1 MEKLARGLARVEEG
15 RKGELC
21 GGAWAA
27 AMGCRGG
34 SGLVA
39 LGGGKRFGEHRW
51 RPRKLS
57 TGSFGRE
64 EGWRRGLRVAKGRG
78 DGNGG
83 HRRRRARSGF
93 WAREQGLASAFR
105 GEHGEGGGDGRG
117 QGGRAARA
125 ARAAAAALGRTRL
138 SPSVACAVQ
147 REVREGGVRARVG
160 VMARRSVPS
169 ARVGGEWSS
178 AGQQQRGSGAAAAG
192 GSTAALLCSRVPG
205 VKEERERRERSKRVD
220 FKFSQ
225 NFQLKH

>member
-15 RKGELC
+15 RKGELR

-117 QGGRAARA
+117 REVGQLGQRGQRPRRLAGRGCRRAWRARCSGKSARA
-125 ARAAAAALGRTRL
+125 ACAL
-138 SPSVACAVQ
+138 
-147 REVREGGVRARVG
+147 
-160 VMARRSVPS
+160 
-169 ARVGGEWSS
+169 EW
-178 AGQQQRGSGAAAAG
+178 G
-192 GSTAALLCSRVPG
+192 
-205 VKEERERRERSKRVD
+205 
-220 FKFSQ
+220 
-225 NFQLKH
+225 

>member
-1 MEKLARGLARVEEG
+1 
-15 RKGELC
+15 
-21 GGAWAA
+21 
-27 AMGCRGG
+27 MGCRGG

-51 RPRKLS
+51 RPWGS
-57 TGSFGRE
+57 SFGRE

-117 QGGRAARA
+117 QGGRAAWA

-160 VMARRSVPS
+160 VMARRSMAA
-169 ARVGGEWSS
+169 ARR
-178 AGQQQRGSGAAAAG
+178 QQAQRGSSAASCGRRSEGRRSSALPCSALRSGSREAG
-192 GSTAALLCSRVPG
+192 GGR
-205 VKEERERRERSKRVD
+205 KEGERE
-220 FKFSQ
+220 
-225 NFQLKH
+225 

>member
-1 MEKLARGLARVEEG
+1 MLRGSRATT
-15 RKGELC
+15 
-21 GGAWAA
+21 

-169 ARVGGEWSS
+169 ARVEGGWSS
-178 AGQQQRGSGAAAAG
+178 AGQQQRGSGAAARQRSSSG
-192 GSTAALLCSRVPG
+192 GRQHSCPALLSSARS
-205 VKEERERRERSKRVD
+205 ERRERGREKRE
-220 FKFSQ
+220 K
-225 NFQLKH
+225 

>member
-15 RKGELC
+15 REGELR

-160 VMARRSVPS
+160 
-169 ARVGGEWSS
+169 GGWSS
-178 AGQQQRGSGAAAAG
+178 AGQQQRGSGG
-192 GSTAALLCSRVPG
+192 RQHSCPALLSSARS
-205 VKEERERRERSKRVD
+205 ERRERGREKRE
-220 FKFSQ
+220 K
-225 NFQLKH
+225 

>member
-15 RKGELC
+15 RKGELR

-93 WAREQGLASAFR
+93 WAREQGLASAFMGEQEEER
-105 GEHGEGGGDGRG
+105 GWARQSWGRTG
-117 QGGRAARA
+117 SSGRAGSSRGAQ
-125 ARAAAAALGRTRL
+125 
-138 SPSVACAVQ
+138 PVAVIAE
-147 REVREGGVRARVG
+147 RGVR
-160 VMARRSVPS
+160 
-169 ARVGGEWSS
+169 GG
-178 AGQQQRGSGAAAAG
+178 AGSQRG
-192 GSTAALLCSRVPG
+192 
-205 VKEERERRERSKRVD
+205 
-220 FKFSQ
+220 
-225 NFQLKH
+225 

>member
-1 MEKLARGLARVEEG
+1 
-15 RKGELC
+15 
-21 GGAWAA
+21 
-27 AMGCRGG
+27 MGCRGG

-147 REVREGGVRARVG
+147 REVHEGGVRARVG

-169 ARVGGEWSS
+169 ARVGGDGAQQGSS
-178 AGQQQRGSGAAAAG
+178 NAAAEQQRRAAAQLPC
-192 GSTAALLCSRVPG
+192 SALECP
-205 VKEERERRERSKRVD
+205 E
-220 FKFSQ
+220 
-225 NFQLKH
+225 

>member
-1 MEKLARGLARVEEG
+1 MGDGERVGEYQWRARKV
-15 RKGELC
+15 
-21 GGAWAA
+21 AA
-27 AMGCRGG
+27 GVVG
-34 SGLVA
+34 
-39 LGGGKRFGEHRW
+39 H
-51 RPRKLS
+51 
-57 TGSFGRE
+57 E

-125 ARAAAAALGRTRL
+125 AAAALGRTRL

-169 ARVGGEWSS
+169 ARVGGDGAQQGSSS
-178 AGQQQRGSGAAAAG
+178 AAAEQQRRAAAQLPC
-192 GSTAALLCSRVPG
+192 SALECP
-205 VKEERERRERSKRVD
+205 E
-220 FKFSQ
+220 
-225 NFQLKH
+225 